1 MPEPRPISATVARRY
16 LAIHHMLT
24 PPRALPA
31 SRDSV
36 LTVMDRLGSFQFDPL
51 GVAGR
56 NHDLVLHARIAGYRP
71 AWTDEL
77 LYEHRVL
84 FENVNKALCILP
96 VAELP
101 YYRISWDRSRP
112 VHERDTLTPNAD
124 AAERILAR
132 IRAEGPLSSL
142 DLERGPAIDW
152 YWGPTNQSRAVLEA
166 LWESG
171 IIGVARRDGNRR
183 YYDLVE
189 RLYPVEILARRVTE
203 DEQLRHKLL
212 SVHQANGLLGTGG
225 NAELW
230 YGISRR
236 DENGKRVRA
245 PARAVLREQ
254 LVDEGALIPIAV
266 EGVRGPRFVTA
277 RSLPDLEGAEAE
289 VAEGRR
295 PGDAAP
301 GMTFLAPLDP
311 LCWDRDL
318 LRMLYGFDYVWEVY
332 VPEAKRRWGYYVLPL
347 LFGDRLVGRIEPRI
361 DRATRTV
368 TILGLWWEDGVD
380 PKTTPG
386 LVNALRAALADYLAF
401 AGADRLRWRDGL
413 SRWGR
418 MIGTPRPSRQ
428 RGGLSADALP
438 SIGQGRRPSPSAST
452 KPGSRR
458 A

>member
-1 MPEPRPISATVARRY
+1 MRDPRPISAAVARRY
-16 LAIHHMLT
+16 LARHHLLA

-31 SRDSV
+31 ERESV

-56 NHDLVLHARIAGYRP
+56 NHDLVLHARIEGYQP

-101 YYRISWDRSRP
+101 YYRISWDRARAY
-112 VHERDTLTPNAD
+112 HEPGTLTPNAEI
-124 AAERILAR
+124 AERILAR
-132 IRAEGPLSSL
+132 IREEGPLSTL
-142 DLERGPAIDW
+142 DFERGPAIDW
-152 YWGPTNQSRAVLEA
+152 YWGPTNQIRAVLEA

-171 IIGVARRDGNRR
+171 VIGLARRDGNRR

-189 RLYPVEILARRVTE
+189 RLYPPEILARRVTE
-203 DEQLRHKLL
+203 EEQIRHKLL
-212 SVHQANGLLGTGG
+212 SVFQANGLLGTGG

-230 YGISRR
+230 YGIVRR
-236 DENGKRVRA
+236 DEHGKRVRA
-245 PARAVLREQ
+245 PYRAILRDQ
-254 LVDEGALIPIAV
+254 LIDEGALVPVVV
-266 EGVRGPRFVTA
+266 EGVKGARFVPA
-277 RSLPDLEGAEAE
+277 RSLPDLERAQTE
-289 VAEGRR
+289 VAEGRP
-295 PGDAAP
+295 PGDLAP
-301 GMTFLAPLDP
+301 GAAFLAPLDP

-332 VPEAKRRWGYYVLPL
+332 VPEHKRRWGYYVLPL

-380 PKTTPG
+380 PKATPG
-386 LVNALRAALADYLAF
+386 LVDALRDALSDYLAF
-401 AGADRLRWRDGL
+401 ADADRLRWQEGL
-413 SRWGR
+413 ARWR
-418 MIGTPRPSRQ
+418 RLVGTPRR
-428 RGGLSADALP
+428 
-438 SIGQGRRPSPSAST
+438 
-452 KPGSRR
+452 SRR
-458 A
+458 RGAA